1 MKNRMRKNVLSLLLC
16 LLVLAYS
23 FIGCGS
29 AIESTQPEAATRKY
43 LTSYH
48 DAHKCLAPEQFGAA
62 GDGVADDTDAVN
74 TAILKAS
81 ETWGHVCFDG
91 MKHYRCDGT
100 VQLASNV
107 ELDMN
112 GCSMT
117 VHEIIAFDN
126 EEPAK
131 AYDGFHDIV
140 VRDGVFHTTNS
151 FAIAHVKNLSL
162 ENCTFLRCSGN
173 HFIEMCASQN
183 ITIQNCRFLGQITES
198 GSREMLQFDVCEPGS
213 FRHYSDKNSVAY
225 DYTPLDH
232 VVIEGCY
239 FSSYQEGDTCY
250 PMHCAIGGHM
260 CNPEQN
266 TDLTIRN
273 CYINVSDANGIFL
286 NNWDQVLIE
295 GCTLANINNQPIGM
309 RYSCNEIDIRQN
321 TFHHYGSEFAIS
333 VIYKDYVKSNITITC
348 NFFSPK
354 GGIVDIR
361 EGRNLTI
368 AGNYCVATYRM
379 IQSLECEDCYIKNNF
394 SL

>member
-1 MKNRMRKNVLSLLLC
+1 
-16 LLVLAYS
+16 
-23 FIGCGS
+23 
-29 AIESTQPEAATRKY
+29 
-43 LTSYH
+43 
-48 DAHKCLAPEQFGAA
+48 
-62 GDGVADDTDAVN
+62 
-74 TAILKAS
+74 
-81 ETWGHVCFDG
+81 
-91 MKHYRCDGT
+91 
-100 VQLASNV
+100 
-107 ELDMN
+107 
-112 GCSMT
+112 
-117 VHEIIAFDN
+117 
-126 EEPAK
+126 
-131 AYDGFHDIV
+131 
-140 VRDGVFHTTNS
+140 
-151 FAIAHVKNLSL
+151 
-162 ENCTFLRCSGN
+162 
-173 HFIEMCASQN
+173 
-183 ITIQNCRFLGQITES
+183 
-198 GSREMLQFDVCEPGS
+198 
-213 FRHYSDKNSVAY
+213 
-225 DYTPLDH
+225 
-232 VVIEGCY
+232 
-239 FSSYQEGDTCY
+239 
-250 PMHCAIGGHM
+250 MHCAIGGHM

-368 AGNYCVATYRM
+368 AGNYCVATSRM